1 MATTDIDVAQKACV
15 LVGIDPITS
24 FSDQSTEA
32 IVLNTVYEDLVE
44 AEISDFPWRFSMQ
57 EQAIDRLATE
67 PESTWESAYQIPI
80 DILVV
85 HTVKVNDSPIRYD
98 RFGDNIYC
106 NANEDDVVILQGQ
119 VRTDESLWPPYF
131 RMGMIYRVASML
143 AAGVRED
150 AGLANAMSQQAE
162 VWIRKAKTNSSQAQ
176 TTRRFTSELFLN
188 RRR

>member
-1 MATTDIDVAQKACV
+1 MPTTDLDIAQKACV
-15 LVGIDPITS
+15 LVGIEPITS
-24 FSDQSTEA
+24 FSDQSTEG
-32 IVLNTVYEDLVE
+32 IVLNTIYEDLVE

-57 EQAIDRLATE
+57 EQKIDRLSAA
-67 PESTWESAYQIPI
+67 PETTWDAAYQIPI
-80 DILVV
+80 DILIV

-106 NANEDDVVILQGQ
+106 NVGEDEEVFLQGQ

-131 RMGMIYRVASML
+131 RMGMIYRVAAML

-150 AGLANAMSQQAE
+150 AGLSNSMNQQAE

-176 TTRRFTSELFLN
+176 TTRRFSSELFLN